1 LLFKLLISWQRN
13 SETRLEGILVLAAV
27 IFGSQINK
35 FVTVSTM
42 NIVIVNAIMLKRYV
56 FKFLQISAVILV

>member
-27 IFGSQINK
+27 IFESQINK
-35 FVTVSTM
+35 FVTVSIM
-42 NIVIVNAIMLKRYV
+42 NIVLVNAIMLKRYV
-56 FKFLQISAVILV
+56 FKFLQISAAIL

>member
-35 FVTVSTM
+35 FVTVSIM
-42 NIVIVNAIMLKRYV
+42 NIVLVNAIMLKWYV
-56 FKFLQISAVILV
+56 FKFLQISAAIL